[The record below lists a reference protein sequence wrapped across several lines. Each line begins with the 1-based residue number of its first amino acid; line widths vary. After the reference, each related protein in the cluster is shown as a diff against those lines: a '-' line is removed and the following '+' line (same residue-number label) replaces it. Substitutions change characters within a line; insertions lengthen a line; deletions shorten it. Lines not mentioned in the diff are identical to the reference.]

1 MFHVGAVNYLADYL
15 GQVQR
20 KQRVLSPSE
29 KVLVD
34 KKNAT
39 VPGVVLSNGIAFA
52 LPNYL
57 AFRFILKD
65 YPIYRMRHF
74 VTAGMFFLGVGS
86 GVKQAGSKFLL
97 DFCSLPDSD
106 AASEAREIVR
116 RENPQHPFLLAVEA
130 KMRQN
135 PTSLSSSFEG
145 GGGGD
150 DAAWKPRE
158 EVVPKP
164 QINSDN
170 FAASP
175 PPLPPSPLRY
185 GSKSVPYAPSHS
197 AGAGQQQ
204 RHNSREFVGE
214 DAFASEPP
222 PPPSSF
228 APSAGGGNNG
238 WDQAAATG
246 SHPPPPP
253 TRTWEDVQR
262 EFDQKK
268 RGL

>member
-34 KKNAT
+34 RKNAT
-39 VPGVVLSNGIAFA
+39 VPGAVLSSGIAFA
-52 LPNYL
+52 LPNAL
-57 AFRFILKD
+57 AFRLILKD
-65 YPIYRMRHF
+65 YPVYRLRHF
-74 VTAGMFFLGVGS
+74 VTAGMFFLGVGT

-97 DFCSLPDSD
+97 DFCALPDSP

-116 RENPQHPFLLAVEA
+116 RDDPQHPFLLAVEA

-135 PTSLSSSFEG
+135 PVTSSSSSSSSFEG
-145 GGGGD
+145 GSSGGGGD

-158 EVVPKP
+158 EVAPKP
-164 QINSDN
+164 QTSHHLDSNH
-170 FAASP
+170 FTP
-175 PPLPPSPLRY
+175 PPPTY
-185 GSKSVPYAPSHS
+185 GSKST
-197 AGAGQQQ
+197 G
-204 RHNSREFVGE
+204 HNSREFVGE
-214 DAFASEPP
+214 DAFESEPLPP
-222 PPPSSF
+222 PPPPAFGHAAGSS
-228 APSAGGGNNG
+228 G
-238 WDQAAATG
+238 WDQAAA
-246 SHPPPPP
+246 PPPPA
-253 TRTWEDVQR
+253 TKTWEDVQR